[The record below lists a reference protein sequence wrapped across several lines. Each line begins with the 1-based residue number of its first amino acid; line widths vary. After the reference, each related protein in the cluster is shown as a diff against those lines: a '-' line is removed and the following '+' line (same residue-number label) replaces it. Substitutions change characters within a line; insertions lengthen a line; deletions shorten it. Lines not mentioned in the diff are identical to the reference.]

1 METPRHLQVQEVPGH
16 FHFSLPSKSQLDP
29 FPGREAEARDIHLC
43 PALAHLRP
51 PIPGQRASFPGIF
64 QVHTHG
70 SGIDLEQKSCKAPD
84 EGYAN
89 WPRLHRP
96 FQRASLA
103 SSPRPSSEE
112 RAEGTP
118 LTNAQQPKPLVS
130 RSPAPLP
137 TQKPSVATYTHIG
150 DTSRDHPSPQLTVM
164 SHDDRRTPLHSQNN
178 IH

>member
-1 METPRHLQVQEVPGH
+1 MTSLFPPSPSWTHSQVGKLRPETSRL
-16 FHFSLPSKSQLDP
+16 
-29 FPGREAEARDIHLC
+29 HLC
-43 PALAHLRP
+43 PALAHLRS

-70 SGIDLEQKSCKAPD
+70 SGIDLEHKCCKAPD
-84 EGYAN
+84 EGYVN

-118 LTNAQQPKPLVS
+118 LPSAQQPKPLVS

-137 TQKPSVATYTHIG
+137 TQKPSVATYTHTQVTHQETILAPNL
-150 DTSRDHPSPQLTVM
+150 PSCPTTTQGHHYTVITTFTKM
-164 SHDDRRTPLHSQNN
+164 TQVHS
-178 IH
+178 